1 MKGHMQ
7 KLPDALQ
14 FPPSPITRMWSY
26 ARFGE
31 ASEIIDSWIKGKLIP
46 WKGNASVS
54 KWVFSTQG
62 TSTFEVK
69 KIDQI
74 EYRARCDVMA
84 YTFTNSIKSE
94 NIGI

>member
-1 MKGHMQ
+1 MPVLE
-7 KLPDALQ
+7 KLPKLLILGLRA
-14 FPPSPITRMWSY
+14 
-26 ARFGE
+26 
-31 ASEIIDSWIKGKLIP
+31 LIP

-54 KWVFSTQG
+54 KWLFSTQG

-84 YTFTNSIKSE
+84 YTVTNSLKSAD
-94 NIGI
+94 IGI

>member
-1 MKGHMQ
+1 M
-7 KLPDALQ
+7 
-14 FPPSPITRMWSY
+14 
-26 ARFGE
+26 
-31 ASEIIDSWIKGKLIP
+31 P

-74 EYRARCDVMA
+74 EYRATCDVMA
-84 YTFTNSIKSE
+84 YTFTNSLKSA